1 MTGSAVRDIRLDTH
15 VHVPFFIPVR
25 VTASRIERIAA
36 SRPAVTCRLPVVQF
50 FPPASAF
57 LHAHHFGIFL
67 FLLPA
72 RSAVVIF
79 IVHFPPSLLDPYPW
93 IHDAQNDIGQQCGD
107 DCHEPVEQDQD
118 VRHTEVTC
126 RYGIQ
131 EQPAHARVA
140 VDHFYKDRAAEQCH
154 DFITEESC
162 NRKYG
167 ISEYMPA
174 VYRRLL
180 HTFGPGQDDEILLFR
195 FNDAAPEILYRAHQ
209 ADQRDG
215 ETRQHQMIDL
225 AEYKVEGPRFYAGAD

>member
-1 MTGSAVRDIRLDTH
+1 MSMSPFSYLCVSLLLASNGSPLLGLPSLAVSRSSSSSRRRLRSCTLIISE
-15 VHVPFFIPVR
+15 F
-25 VTASRIERIAA
+25 S
-36 SRPAVTCRLPVVQF
+36 SSCCRPGLP
-50 FPPASAF
+50 
-57 LHAHHFGIFL
+57 
-67 FLLPA
+67 LL
-72 RSAVVIF
+72 SLLSIC
-79 IVHFPPSLLDPYPW
+79 HPSLLDPYPW
-93 IHDAQNDIGQQCGD
+93 IHDAQNDIGQQCAD

>member
-1 MTGSAVRDIRLDTH
+1 
-15 VHVPFFIPVR
+15 
-25 VTASRIERIAA
+25 
-36 SRPAVTCRLPVVQF
+36 
-50 FPPASAF
+50 
-57 LHAHHFGIFL
+57 
-67 FLLPA
+67 
-72 RSAVVIF
+72 
-79 IVHFPPSLLDPYPW
+79 
-93 IHDAQNDIGQQCGD
+93 
-107 DCHEPVEQDQD
+107 
-118 VRHTEVTC
+118 
-126 RYGIQ
+126 
-131 EQPAHARVA
+131 
-140 VDHFYKDRAAEQCH
+140 CH

-225 AEYKVEGPRFYAGAD
+225 AEYKVEGPRFYAGADCTAGREPVQVVSEDPQDDQPEDELRCRKAEICIPGDCRIKQRIIIASGNKSERQAEQIDQDCREQ